1 MFRTTTLFFL
11 LTMATANVGACP
23 FDEAGIEVT
32 IQAHNNIMAASNA
45 GDFDKA
51 QEEIISQKYLYDY
64 FEESS
69 DKPLYEPLLNASKN
83 KDAAAVKQ
91 LLDYSLVLEIHELL
105 GQVEENFGKYQKSR
119 LRLIKAKKHLKLLTS
134 EKPPMLAMKKILK
147 SIGNPGLMG
156 VGKREAD
163 KAVFLENKDIL
174 FGIIT

>member
-1 MFRTTTLFFL
+1 MFRTTLVFFM
-11 LTMATANVGACP
+11 LTIVPTFVWACP

-32 IQAHNNIMAASNA
+32 IQAHNNIMAATNS

-51 QEEIISQKYLYDY
+51 SKEIISQKYLYDY
-64 FEESS
+64 FEETSE
-69 DKPLYEPLLNASKN
+69 KPLYEPLLNASKS
-83 KDAAAVKQ
+83 KDAAKVKE

-119 LRLIKAKKHLKLLTS
+119 LRLVKAKKHLKLLTDA
-134 EKPPMLAMKKILK
+134 KPPMLAMKKILK

-156 VGKREAD
+156 VGKREPS
-163 KAVFLENKDIL
+163 KEVFLQNRDIL